1 MRKYAD
7 ALKNKKF
14 SLKYYFLN
22 KKNSNLSYEDKIK
35 DFIKSKKISDIKMYE
50 IEDKFFEKRI
60 IDFCK
65 LNKLNITFI
74 QSPMF
79 YNSRKIFRII

>member
-1 MRKYAD
+1 M
-7 ALKNKKF
+7 F
-14 SLKYYFLN
+14 
-22 KKNSNLSYEDKIK
+22 
-35 DFIKSKKISDIKMYE
+35 E

-79 YNSRKIFRII
+79 YNSRQDFQNYLGNLKTFYGCIL

>member
-1 MRKYAD
+1 M
-7 ALKNKKF
+7 F
-14 SLKYYFLN
+14 
-22 KKNSNLSYEDKIK
+22 
-35 DFIKSKKISDIKMYE
+35 E

-65 LNKLNITFI
+65 LNKLNVPFI

-79 YNSRKIFRII
+79 YNTRQDFQNYLGSQKTF